1 MKILITGANG
11 QLGTELSKILPNA
24 LLTDFKDL
32 DITDSCAVNDFIKKN
47 KVETIINCAAYT
59 AVDDAEDN
67 FLQARQINAFGPRNL
82 ASTGCKLIHIS
93 TDYVFDGK
101 ANTPYAPK
109 DLTNPQSVYGLT
121 KRMGEMYVM
130 NNAEKYVILR
140 TAWLY
145 SPYGKNFVK
154 TMRRLGAEKDSI
166 GVVCDQ
172 IGTPTYAADLAEAIV
187 MIMPQI
193 HKKNSG
199 VYHYTNL
206 GQCSWYDFAC
216 EIMKMSGLKCQVNPI
231 KTSEF
236 PTKAVRPQY
245 SVLNKNQTIQMFDIT
260 IPQWQEA
267 LKRCI
272 KEIERQSIKG

>member
-24 LLTDFKDL
+24 ISTDFKDL
-32 DITDSCAVNDFIKKN
+32 DIVDSDAVRDFVRKN
-47 KVETIINCAAYT
+47 NVETIINCAAYT

-67 FLQARQINAFGPRNL
+67 FLAARLINAIGPKNL

-93 TDYVFDGK
+93 TDYVFDGQ
-101 ANTPYAPK
+101 ACTPYSPK
-109 DLTNPQSVYGLT
+109 DEPHPQSVYGWT
-121 KRMGEMYVM
+121 KRMGEVAIMSA
-130 NNAEKYVILR
+130 AEKYVILR

-154 TMRRLGAEKDSI
+154 TMRKLGAEKSSI
-166 GVVCDQ
+166 GVVSDQ
-172 IGTPTYAADLAEAIV
+172 IGTPTYAADLADAIV
-187 MIMPQI
+187 KIMPQI
-193 HKKNSG
+193 HKNNSG
-199 VYHYTNL
+199 IYHYTNL

-216 EIMKMSGLKCQVNPI
+216 EIMKLSGLKCDVSPI
-231 KTSEF
+231 KTSEYK
-236 PTKAVRPQY
+236 TRALRPQY
-245 SVLNKNQTIQMFDIT
+245 SVLNKTQTSQMFGIT

-272 KEIERQSIKG
+272 KEIERQRN

>member
-24 LLTDFKDL
+24 ISTDFRDL
-32 DITDSCAVNDFIKKN
+32 DIVDSDAVRDFVRKN
-47 KVETIINCAAYT
+47 NVETIINCAAYT

-67 FLQARQINAFGPRNL
+67 FLAARLINAIGPKNL

-93 TDYVFDGK
+93 TDYVFDGQ
-101 ANTPYAPK
+101 ACTPYSPK
-109 DLTNPQSVYGLT
+109 DEPHPQSVYGWT
-121 KRMGEMYVM
+121 KRMGEVAVM
-130 NNAEKYVILR
+130 SAAEKYVILR

-154 TMRRLGAEKDSI
+154 TMRKLGAEKNSI
-166 GVVCDQ
+166 GVVSDQ
-172 IGTPTYAADLAEAIV
+172 IGTPTYAADLADAIV
-187 MIMPQI
+187 KIMPQI
-193 HKKNSG
+193 HKNNSG
-199 VYHYTNL
+199 IYHYTNL

-216 EIMKMSGLKCQVNPI
+216 EIMRLSGLKCDVSPI
-231 KTSEF
+231 KTSEYK
-236 PTKAVRPQY
+236 TRALRPQY
-245 SVLNKNQTIQMFDIT
+245 SVLNKTQTSQMFGIT

-272 KEIERQSIKG
+272 KEIERQRN